1 MNAQG
6 FGPDGKPIGNQ
17 QKVQAG
23 FGGMDM
29 NMQAKG
35 FDKDGN
41 LSEKNKKYPQD
52 LLVWI

>member
-6 FGPDGKPIGNQ
+6 FGPDGKPIGNE

-35 FDKDGN
+35 FDKDG
-41 LSEKNKKYPQD
+41 KP
-52 LLVWI
+52 I